1 MQVAFNRLSS
11 VTRALSFTSRNM
23 SAVTIPV
30 HVSKPKPFVLYTAG
44 TPNGRKVSVFL
55 EELRAVYG
63 EKVDYDVE
71 KIDISRNVQK
81 EPWFINLNPNGRI
94 PVLVDRARED
104 FVVFETAAILL
115 YLEQH
120 YDPERKLGFDPVLQP
135 NDYSEMLQ
143 WMLWAHGGVGPMQG
157 QANHFNRAAPVD
169 IPYAKKRYILETK
182 RLYGVM
188 EIRLTDRDYLA
199 GPGRG
204 VYSAADINVF
214 PWIRVHQ
221 FAGIESLDEW
231 PSLQIWFGRIEA
243 REAVQNGL
251 AIP

>member
-11 VTRALSFTSRNM
+11 VARSLSPTPRNM
-23 SAVTIPV
+23 ST
-30 HVSKPKPFVLYTAG
+30 PKPFVLYTAG
-44 TPNGRKVSVFL
+44 TPNGPKVSVFL
-55 EELRAVYG
+55 EEKSVQ
-63 EKVDYDVE
+63 
-71 KIDISRNVQK
+71 KINTSRNGQK
-81 EPWFINLNPNGRI
+81 EPWFIKLNPNGRI
-94 PVLVDRARED
+94 PVLVDHARED

-120 YDPERKLGFDPVLQP
+120 YDPERKLGFDPVSQP
-135 NDYSEMLQ
+135 NEYSEMLQ

-157 QANHFNRAAPVD
+157 QANHSNRFAPED

-214 PWIRVHQ
+214 PWINVHQ

-231 PSLQIWFGRIEA
+231 PSLEMWLGRINA
-243 REAVQNGL
+243 RKAVQDGL

>member
-11 VTRALSFTSRNM
+11 VARSLTFTRNM
-23 SAVTIPV
+23 STAPAPA
-30 HVSKPKPFVLYTAG
+30 HASKPKPFVLYTAG

-63 EKVDYDVE
+63 EKVGYDVE
-71 KIDISRNVQK
+71 KIDIGRNVQK
-81 EPWFINLNPNGRI
+81 EPWFIKLNPNGRI

-120 YDPERKLGFDPVLQP
+120 YDPERKLGFDPVSQP

-157 QANHFNRAAPVD
+157 QANHFNRFAPVD

-204 VYSAADINVF
+204 TYSAADINVF
-214 PWIRVHQ
+214 PWIKAHQ
-221 FAGIESLDEW
+221 FTGIESLDEW
-231 PSLQIWFGRIEA
+231 PSLQMWFGRIEA
-243 REAVQNGL
+243 RKAVQDGL